1 MEIVAFFAITA
12 LILIF
17 VKEDDSSSSKD
28 LTMLEDVV
36 ATENLGLEEVYKVK
50 AALGFELKSGVEEG
64 SISYL
69 TNLILALCQQV
80 LAKEEKE
87 SGLDEQ
93 EQVLLSYFTERLV
106 GYYGKY
112 ATFKRVRNRFFTTA
126 GDRSFVAETL
136 AQAAVLAPEKLD
148 SLKEQVTVTVK
159 KNQAMK
165 AKKEE
170 QFKAQLNSLD
180 WYFYGPLYVLV
191 GLKVLDFLLG
201 LFPGLDTGTYLSLLL
216 TLALATAYRIWG
228 SKGRKD

>member
-1 MEIVAFFAITA
+1 MEIVAFFAVTA

-28 LTMLEDVV
+28 LTMLEDVA

-50 AALGFELKSGVEEG
+50 AALGFEIKSGVEEG

-80 LAKEEKE
+80 LAKEDKE

-112 ATFKRVRNRFFTTA
+112 AAFKRVRNRFFTTA
-126 GDRSFVAETL
+126 GDRAFVSETL

-148 SLKEQVTVTVK
+148 SLKEQVAVTVK

-165 AKKEE
+165 AKQEE

-191 GLKVLDFLLG
+191 GLKVLDVLLG
-201 LFPGLDTGTYLSLLL
+201 LFPGLDTGTYLSFLL
-216 TLALATAYRIWG
+216 TLVLATLYRILIR
-228 SKGRKD
+228 KRKD